1 MTELLLAILLVG
13 VTPTGTPTT
22 SPPDTVVVCPAAWR
36 STLQPWLDYR
46 TTQGHHIVTITG
58 QGSYETVRATIRQHA
73 RKGTTRAIVLIGD
86 APAAKTGPASRGNTV
101 ATQHVAA
108 RVNIHWGSEPLI
120 ATDNGYAD
128 LDSDGIPDTSI
139 GRIPADSRDEL
150 AAMIQR
156 ILAYEKPRAD
166 HEWQRRINLV
176 AGVGGFG
183 LVTDNIIEATARQFL
198 TTEIPAPY
206 ATTLTQASWRS
217 AYCPDPR
224 DFHQVTLQRL
234 NEGCLFWI
242 YMGHGQR
249 NFLDQVVVP
258 GKQRYPIFNGS
269 HVKKLNSRGR
279 PAIAILLA
287 CYSGAFDAPEDCLA
301 EDMLRQPGG
310 PVAVLAG
317 SRMTMPYAM
326 SVMGQGLIKGYFQDR
341 CPTLGEIVLTA
352 KQELISAT
360 PSTVKATQ
368 WNRRLLDT
376 MARLLSPMPDLIE
389 AERREHL
396 ALFNLLGDPL
406 LRLPHPD
413 PITVSGPPHVAA
425 GGEIPIEIT
434 SPWSGHATIE
444 LVCRRGIPKESIS
457 LRTAYDPM
465 DQALKQYNQTYA
477 RANDQVW
484 TRLQIP
490 LAKGTGQFTIK
501 VPAKARGSCFIRILS
516 EGDHRYGLGSCPI
529 FIRQEILE
537 LDLPTEPAPE
547 RSRDKPPT

>member
-13 VTPTGTPTT
+13 MAPPSKPAT
-22 SPPDTVVVCPAAWR
+22 SPPDTVVVCPTAWK
-36 STLQPWLDYR
+36 STLQPWIDYR
-46 TTQGHHIVTITG
+46 TTQGHRIVTISS
-58 QGSYETVRATIRQHA
+58 QGSYQTVRAAIRQHA

-86 APAAKTGPASRGNTV
+86 APAAKTGFERQGNTV

-120 ATDNGYAD
+120 ASDNGYAD
-128 LDSDGIPDTSI
+128 LDNDGTPDTSI
-139 GRIPADSRDEL
+139 GRIPADSAKEL
-150 AAMIQR
+150 ATMIQR
-156 ILAYEKPRAD
+156 ILAYEKPRPGY
-166 HEWQRRINLV
+166 EWKRRINLV

-183 LVTDNIIEATARQFL
+183 LVTDNIIEATVRQFL
-198 TTEIPAPY
+198 TTEIPASY
-206 ATTLTQASWRS
+206 ATTMTQASWHS
-217 AYCPDPR
+217 AFCPDPR
-224 DFHQVTLQRL
+224 TFHQVTLQRL

-258 GKQRYPIFNGS
+258 GEKRYPIFNRSHLKNLNAQGS
-269 HVKKLNSRGR
+269 

-326 SVMGQGLIKGYFQDR
+326 SVMAQGLIKGYFQDR

-376 MARLLSPMPDLIE
+376 MARLLSPLPDLIE

-413 PITVSGPPHVAA
+413 LISVSGPPHVVA
-425 GGEIPIEIT
+425 GGEVTIEVT

-457 LRTAYDPM
+457 LRTAYDPT
-465 DQALKQYNQTYA
+465 DQALRQYNQTYA

-484 TRLQIP
+484 TRIRVP
-490 LAKGTGQFTIK
+490 LAKGPGQFTIK
-501 VPAKARGSCFIRILS
+501 VPANAKGSCFVRIIG
-516 EGDHRYGLGSCPI
+516 EGANSYGMGSCPI
-529 FIRQEILE
+529 FIRQEILNP
-537 LDLPTEPAPE
+537 DEPARPSSPK
-547 RSRDKPPT
+547 RPF

>member
-13 VTPTGTPTT
+13 VTPTSQPAT
-22 SPPDTVVVCPAAWR
+22 STPDTVVVCPAAWE
-36 STLQPWLDYR
+36 STLQPWVDYR
-46 TTQGHHIVTITG
+46 TTQGHRIVTISN
-58 QGSYETVRATIRQHA
+58 QGSYKTIRAAIQQHA

-86 APAAKTGPASRGNTV
+86 APTAGTGSASQSNTV

-108 RVNIHWGSEPLI
+108 RVNVHWGSEPLI

-128 LDSDGIPDTSI
+128 LDGDGIPDTSM
-139 GRIPADSRDEL
+139 GRVPIDSSDEL
-150 AAMIQR
+150 AGIIKR
-156 ILAYEKPRAD
+156 IMAYEKPRTD
-166 HEWQRRINLV
+166 HAWRRRINLV

-183 LVTDNIIEATARQFL
+183 LVTDNMIEATARQFL
-198 TTEIPAPY
+198 TTEIPKPY

-224 DFHQVTLQRL
+224 DFHNVTLQRL

-258 GKQRYPIFNGS
+258 GKKRYPIFNGS
-269 HVKKLNSRGR
+269 HVKKLDSQGT

-301 EDMLRQPGG
+301 EAMLRQPGG

-326 SVMGQGLIKGYFQDR
+326 SVMGQGLVKGYFRDR
-341 CPTLGEIVLTA
+341 SPTLGEVILTA
-352 KQELISAT
+352 KQELVSTT

-376 MARLLSPMPDLIE
+376 MARILSPRPDLIE
-389 AERREHL
+389 AERHEHL

-406 LRLPHPD
+406 LRLHHPD
-413 PITVSGPPHVAA
+413 SISMTCPPHVAA
-425 GGEIPIEIT
+425 GSEIPVQVT
-434 SPWSGHATIE
+434 SPWSGRATIE
-444 LVCRRGIPKESIS
+444 LVCRRGIPRESMAP
-457 LRTAYDPM
+457 RTTYDPT
-465 DQALKQYNQTYA
+465 DQALKQYRQTYE
-477 RANDQVW
+477 RANDQAW

-490 LAKGTGQFTIK
+490 LPKGPGQFTIK
-501 VPAKARGSCFIRILS
+501 VPANARGSCFIRILS
-516 EGDHRYGLGSCPI
+516 EGANRYGLGSCPV
-529 FIRQEILE
+529 FIRQDLSAP
-537 LDLPTEPAPE
+537 DLPTDPATG
-547 RSRDKPPT
+547 RSPNKPAS